1 MINVDALHQERS
13 RIIKL
18 AKQKPLNPDLLL
30 RAISDFVL
38 LQQEAMET
46 LREIAQG
53 NMRNQKEVIS
63 AIRDLI
69 RSLDTTCQIVQQLS
83 KEIQTEEGRIRL
95 SEISLQLAN
104 MTVDMGIILEKVNCS
119 NNGFWKFIV
128 AGILLIIGITVSI
141 IFGGLIKI
149 SEEKSS
155 HNDQC

>member
-13 RIIKL
+13 RIIKI

-46 LREIAQG
+46 LREISQG

-69 RSLDTTCQIVQQLS
+69 KSLDTTCQIVQQLS

-128 AGILLIIGITVSI
+128 AGILLIIGITASV
-141 IFGGLIKI
+141 IFGVIKI